1 MLITTSRKPSQRTR
15 SFCKSL
21 VRVLDSSYI
30 NRGKMSLRDVL
41 IKSSELELDKIA
53 LVSEMKGNPSKI
65 DFHDEEGELILSLD
79 VTVSIPNSNASS
91 KSRVKTKSLQINSEI
106 DELKGLGNILGISE
120 FHEGSTS
127 ENILLIK
134 KGDVTN
140 RAVIEFYGDNGIQT
154 GPKIFIKNWRQ

>member
-21 VRVLDSSYI
+21 VRVLNSSYI
-30 NRGKMSLRDVL
+30 NRGKMSIREVL
-41 IKSSELELDKIA
+41 IKSSELGLDKIA
-53 LVSEMKGNPSKI
+53 VVSEMKGNPSKI

-91 KSRVKTKSLQINSEI
+91 KSRVKTKNLQINSEI
-106 DELKGLGNILGISE
+106 DELKGLGDILTIPE
-120 FHEGSTS
+120 FHDGSAL

-134 KGDVTN
+134 KGDVKN
-140 RAVIEFYGDNGIQT
+140 RAVIEFYGDNGIET
-154 GPKIFIKNWRQ
+154 GPKIFIKDWR